1 MHFDK
6 LCFTNTN
13 ILTVSYFQIM
23 QCKLCINAVYI
34 LRQCMNACYMCTLYN
49 EQVDTVI
56 NEDLSNNMKTIFSS
70 CEFQKIPPFMR
81 FFWKE
86 QQKYLQVKK

>member
-1 MHFDK
+1 M
-6 LCFTNTN
+6 
-13 ILTVSYFQIM
+13 QIM
-23 QCKLCINAVYI
+23 YKCSLHIKTMYE
-34 LRQCMNACYMCTLYN
+34 CMYMCTLYI